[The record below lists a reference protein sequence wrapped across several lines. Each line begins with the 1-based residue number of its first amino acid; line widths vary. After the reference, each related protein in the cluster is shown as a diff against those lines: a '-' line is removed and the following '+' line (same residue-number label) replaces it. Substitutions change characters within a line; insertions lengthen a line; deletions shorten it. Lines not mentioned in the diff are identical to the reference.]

1 MAAEVKK
8 EIALE
13 IAHVLFIDIVAYSKM
28 ASDDQLAAIKELN
41 QIVQSTDEFR
51 KEERENRLLKL
62 ATGDG
67 MALIFYHSPENP
79 VECALEISRAVKEQ
93 HSNLRLRMGVHSG
106 PISGMVDVNGR
117 ANVAGAGINTAQ
129 RVMDC
134 GDAGHILLSTR
145 VAEDLEQFK
154 HWRPHL
160 YHIGECEVKHGDKI
174 EIVNL
179 FTAELGNSERP
190 KRMAMPAQK
199 TDLEPV
205 RKERAPSR
213 KPIFIIAACLAL
225 AALAVAAFLF
235 WRGHQPK
242 TSAAALSIP
251 EKSIAV
257 LPFENLSDEKQNA
270 FFTDGVQDEILT
282 DLAKIADLKV
292 ISRTSVMQY
301 RSGAPRNLREIGQQ
315 LGVAHLLEGSV
326 QRAANRLR
334 VNAQLIDA
342 RNDAHLW
349 AQTYD
354 RDLAD
359 VFAIQ
364 SEIAKAIADQ
374 LQAKLSPN
382 EKKAIE
388 QPPTTDLA
396 AFDLYSRAKTLVLT
410 AGLSATGEPDERKA
424 IELLDEAVKRDP
436 SFFDAYCQLAY
447 AHEQLYAITGFDHTP
462 ARLALAEGAVQAAT
476 RLRPDAAETHLAR
489 AQYLYNGLRDYAG
502 ALAELEIAR
511 RALPNDP
518 RLFELTGYILRRRG
532 QQEEGLRNLERAAEL
547 DPRNF
552 NTLQQIALSYQ
563 ALGRYAETIAAL
575 DRASAIVPDNAETR
589 ANRELFYLCWKADTR
604 PLRQT
609 IDAILAQGPGAI
621 ASAADTWFFC
631 ALAERDPAAAERA
644 LVALGDN
651 PWLSNESPIILS
663 HSFGEGL
670 LARMT
675 KDEAR
680 ARTAFEAARVQQ
692 EKIVQAQ
699 PDYGP
704 ALCVLGLIDAALGRK
719 DLALDEGRRAIA
731 LTPLEKDV
739 INGSRVLQYFAIT
752 AAWAG
757 EKELALQQLEAGL
770 RAPFASEMLSYG
782 ALKLLPVWDPL
793 RGDPRFEKI
802 VASLAPK
809 Q

>member
-1 MAAEVKK
+1 MADEQ
-8 EIALE
+8 ETNLRLE
-13 IAHVLFIDIVAYSKM
+13 IAHVLFIDIVGYSKLLVKQQ
-28 ASDDQLAAIKELN
+28 SELLRELN
-41 QIVQSTDEFR
+41 EVVSGTDEFQQAESAG
-51 KEERENRLLKL
+51 KLIRLP
-62 ATGDG
+62 TGDG
-67 MALIFYHSPENP
+67 MALVFRTNPEAP
-79 VECALEISRAVKEQ
+79 AQCAMEIARALKSHPAIQ
-93 HSNLRLRMGVHSG
+93 LRMGIHSG
-106 PISGMVDVNGR
+106 PVNEVVDVNQR
-117 ANVAGAGINTAQ
+117 ANIAGAGINMAQ
-129 RVMDC
+129 RVMGC
-134 GDAGHILLSTR
+134 GDAGHILLSKH
-145 VAEDLEQFK
+145 VAEDLEQDDR
-154 HWRPHL
+154 WRPLLHDL
-160 YHIGECEVKHGDKI
+160 GICEVKHGI
-174 EIVNL
+174 RVGVTNL
-179 FTAELGNSERP
+179 YSDEVGNPNLPSKLQAVK
-190 KRMAMPAQK
+190 KRHAH
-199 TDLEPV
+199 V
-205 RKERAPSR
+205 WW
-213 KPIFIIAACLAL
+213 AAVAIGLLVVAAL
-225 AALAVAAFLF
+225 AALVLSFLRKGPARSLATAV
-235 WRGHQPK
+235 
-242 TSAAALSIP
+242 

-257 LPFENLSDEKQNA
+257 LPFENLSSDKENA
-270 FFTDGVQDEILT
+270 YFTDGVQDEILT
-282 DLAKIADLKV
+282 DLARIADLKV

-301 RSGAPRNLREIGQQ
+301 KTGAPRNLREIGQQ
-315 LGVAHLLEGSV
+315 LGVAHVVEGSV
-326 QRAANRLR
+326 QRAANKVR

-354 RDLAD
+354 RDLDD

-396 AFDLYSRAKTLVLT
+396 AFDLYSRAKSLVLT
-410 AGLSATGEPDERKA
+410 TGFSATNEPDLQKA
-424 IELLDEAVKRDP
+424 VELLDEAVKRDP
-436 SFFDAYCQLAY
+436 SFFDAYCQLAR
-447 AHEQLYAITGFDHTP
+447 AHESAYAVRGFDHTP
-462 ARLALAEGAVQAAT
+462 ARLALAEAAVQAAT

-489 AQYLYNGLRDYAG
+489 AQYLYYGLRDYAG

-532 QQEEGLRNLERAAEL
+532 QQEEGLQNLERAVEL

-552 NTLQQIALSYQ
+552 YTLQQIALSYQ
-563 ALGRYAETIAAL
+563 ILGRYAESIAVL
-575 DRASAIVPDNAETR
+575 DRVLSIVRDNVDTR
-589 ANRELFYLCWKADTR
+589 AVRALYQLCWKGDTQ
-604 PLRQT
+604 PLHQT
-609 IDAILAQGPGAI
+609 IDAILAQEPSAI
-621 ASAADTWFFC
+621 PKVADNWFFY

-651 PWLSNESPIILS
+651 PFWSDSTIILS
-663 HSFGEGL
+663 RSFGEGL

-680 ARTAFEAARVQQ
+680 ARTAFEAARAQQ

-719 DLALDEGRRAIA
+719 DLALEEGRRAIA
-731 LTPLEKDV
+731 LTPMEKD
-739 INGSRVLQYFAIT
+739 ISNGSRVLQYFAIT

-757 EKELALQQLEAGL
+757 DKELALQQLEDGL
-770 RAPFASEMLSYG
+770 RAPVASLMLSYG
-782 ALKLLPVWDPL
+782 ALKLFPAWDPL

-809 Q
+809 L

>member
-1 MAAEVKK
+1 MPEVQSSDVK
-8 EIALE
+8 LE
-13 IAHVLFIDIVAYSKM
+13 IGHVLFIDVVGYSKLLIT
-28 ASDDQLAAIKELN
+28 DQSQQLQKLKEIVRGTEQLRLAEAEGKLL
-41 QIVQSTDEFR
+41 
-51 KEERENRLLKL
+51 RLP
-62 ATGDG
+62 TGDG
-67 MALIFYHSPENP
+67 GALVFRNNPEAP
-79 VECALEISRAVKEQ
+79 VLCAMEISKELKK
-93 HSNLRLRMGVHSG
+93 HPELKVRMGIHSG
-106 PISGMVDVNGR
+106 PVNEITDLNEQ
-117 ANVAGAGINTAQ
+117 ANIAGAGINVAE

-134 GDAGHILLSTR
+134 GDAGHILLSQH
-145 VAEDLEQFK
+145 VADDLEQYPR
-154 HWRPHL
+154 WRPHL
-160 YHIGECEVKHGDKI
+160 HDLGTFEAKHGVRVNVANLYSD
-174 EIVNL
+174 EIGNPQLPSKLQAVKRHRAQVRW
-179 FTAELGNSERP
+179 AEVAIGLVILGAVIVAGFFFLRRP
-190 KRMAMPAQK
+190 GQ
-199 TDLEPV
+199 
-205 RKERAPSR
+205 
-213 KPIFIIAACLAL
+213 
-225 AALAVAAFLF
+225 
-235 WRGHQPK
+235 
-242 TSAAALSIP
+242 SASAIVD
-251 EKSIAV
+251 KSIAV
-257 LPFENLSDEKQNA
+257 LPFENLSAEKQNEYFA
-270 FFTDGVQDEILT
+270 DGVHDEILT

-301 RSGAPRNLREIGQQ
+301 KSGRARNLRKIGKE
-315 LGVAHLLEGSV
+315 LGVAHVLEGSV
-326 QRAANRLR
+326 QREVNKVR
-334 VNAQLIDA
+334 VIAQLIDA
-342 RNDAHLW
+342 RTDAHLW

-396 AFDLYSRAKTLVLT
+396 AFDLYSRAKSILFT
-410 AGLSATGEPDERKA
+410 ASFSVTGDPDLRKA

-447 AHEQLYAITGFDHTP
+447 AHGYFYGVWGDHTP
-462 ARLALAEGAVQAAT
+462 ARLALAEAAVQAAT

-489 AQYLYNGLRDYAG
+489 AQYLYMGLRDYAG

-518 RLFELTGYILRRRG
+518 RVFEFTGFILRRRG
-532 QQEEGLRNLERAAEL
+532 QQEEGLQNLQRAVEL

-552 NTLQQIALSYQ
+552 LTLQQIALSYQ
-563 ALGRYAETIAAL
+563 FLGRYAEAIAAL
-575 DRASAIVPDNAETR
+575 DRALEIMPDNAETR
-589 ANRELFYLCWKADTR
+589 ADRGLFYLCWKADTR
-604 PLRQT
+604 PLHQT

-651 PWLSNESPIILS
+651 PCWGEGEINLSR
-663 HSFGEGL
+663 SFGEGL

-680 ARTAFEAARVQQ
+680 ARTAFEAARAQQ

-699 PDYGP
+699 PDYSP

-731 LTPLEKDV
+731 LTPVEKDV
-739 INGSRVLQYFAIT
+739 TNDSFVLQYFAIT

-757 EKELALQQLEAGL
+757 EKELALQQLKTGL
-770 RAPFASEMLSYG
+770 RAPTASVMLSYG
-782 ALKLLPVWDPL
+782 ALKLHPFWDPL

-809 Q
+809 